1 MVTKFK
7 ENSIVIE
14 VFKKMENLTFPLKK
28 KNLKAKCVQHS
39 NVYLQ
44 LMFYVR
50 EQFFKSNI
58 LIFMMVN
65 VLNRLLLKGP
75 SNNCSFCFSK

>member
-14 VFKKMENLTFPLKK
+14 VFKKMENLTVPRKK

-65 VLNRLLLKGP
+65 VLNHL
-75 SNNCSFCFSK
+75 F

>member
-28 KNLKAKCVQHS
+28 KKLLKAKCVQHS

-65 VLNRLLLKGP
+65 VLNHL
-75 SNNCSFCFSK
+75 F